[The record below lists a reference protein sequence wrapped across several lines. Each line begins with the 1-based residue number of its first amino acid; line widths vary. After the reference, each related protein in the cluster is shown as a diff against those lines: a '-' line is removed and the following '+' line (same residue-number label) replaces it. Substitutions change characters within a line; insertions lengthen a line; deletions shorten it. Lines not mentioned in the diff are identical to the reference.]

1 MRRNKT
7 VCGYLLV
14 IISAVMFGCMPLLTR
29 LIYEEGINSFSLVFL
44 RNTLSVPMLAIASK
58 ISGLKLKTE
67 PRALPSIAVLSI
79 VGCCITP
86 LLLYISYTDIDT
98 GTATVFHFIYP
109 AAVMLLSLIFL
120 KTKLKAGN
128 LISLLLCIAGI
139 CMFYTPGVK
148 VGIMGS
154 AVALLSGVTYASY
167 IVGLSAFRYK
177 NIPNLVFYFY
187 GAISSSLLSLIFCL
201 CTGNLVFPASVK
213 GWILCILFALIF
225 NVGAG
230 VLFQKGTFIIGGE
243 RASILS
249 TFEPI
254 TSVIVGMTFL
264 NESGSL
270 RTVIGTVLVVAAAV
284 LIAVYDMKH
293 KNSKE

>member
-1 MRRNKT
+1 
-7 VCGYLLV
+7 
-14 IISAVMFGCMPLLTR
+14 
-29 LIYEEGINSFSLVFL
+29 
-44 RNTLSVPMLAIASK
+44 MLAIAVK

-67 PRALPSIAVLSI
+67 QRALPSIAVLAI

-86 LLLYISYTDIDT
+86 LLLYISYTDIYT

-264 NESGSL
+264 NESGSF

-284 LIAVYDMKH
+284 LIAVYDTKH